1 MKQYWLAKTEPN
13 TYSIDDL
20 AREGTTE
27 WYGIRNY
34 QVRNTLRDAMRVG
47 DEVLIYHSNVQP
59 LGVVGIGRI
68 TSEAYADTQQF
79 VKESPYFDPKSTQEN
94 PRWVSR
100 DIAFVEKFPRIVTL
114 AELQAEEVLQDM
126 PVVKRGNRFSITPV
140 TREEFIHIR
149 SLAKK

>member
-20 AREGTTE
+20 AQEGTTE

-59 LGVVGIGRI
+59 LGVVGIGRV
-68 TSEAYADTQQF
+68 TSDGYADTQQF
-79 VKESPYFDPKSTQEN
+79 IKESPYFDPKSTQEN

-100 DIAFVEKFPRIVTL
+100 DITFVEKFSRIVTL
-114 AELQAEEVLQDM
+114 AELQAEEALRDM

-140 TREEFIHIR
+140 TREEFRWIQA
-149 SLAKK
+149 LAKK

>member
-1 MKQYWLAKTEPN
+1 M
-13 TYSIDDL
+13 YSIDDL

-34 QVRNTLRDAMRVG
+34 QVRNMLRDAMQAG

-59 LGVVGIGRI
+59 LGVVGTGRV
-68 TSEAYADTQQF
+68 TSDSYADTQQF

-100 DIAFVEKFPRIVTL
+100 DITFVEKFSRIVTL
-114 AELQAEEVLQDM
+114 AELQAEEALRDM

-140 TREEFIHIR
+140 TREEFRWIQA
-149 SLAKK
+149 LAKK